1 MTAPA
6 DTTPPN
12 LRRKTV
18 VLVLVAAGIALFLGA
33 NAHMAYVAV
42 TSQSECV
49 PHAKEAGADGAT
61 FRAARP
67 AC

>member
-1 MTAPA
+1 MTAPT
-6 DTTPPN
+6 DTTPPSP
-12 LRRKTV
+12 RRKTI
-18 VLVLVAAGIALFLGA
+18 VLVLVAAGIVLLLGA

-42 TSQSECV
+42 TSQPDCV
-49 PHAKEAGADGAT
+49 PHAKEVGVDGVT